1 MGAPGIQMQ
10 QAESLELGFLA
21 ARAAEAIQRKL
32 VGEPLRSTDTEALQN
47 AQKFLTDVVQG
58 ASLVSGAEFAG
69 HSAHVVSALRYATHP
84 VSNLQAAISN
94 NEEFSNFFV
103 RLSEAIV
110 APDVQED
117 ALGSAGQFFEQLV
130 ASLRTAMNR
139 TKSPSVGS
147 FDRSISELQQ
157 IGKH

>member
-1 MGAPGIQMQ
+1 MSAPGIQMQ

-32 VGEPLRSTDTEALQN
+32 NGEPLRSTDTEALQN
-47 AQKFLTDVVQG
+47 AHQFLTDVIQG

-69 HSAHVVSALRYATHP
+69 HSAQVVSALRYATHP
-84 VSNLQAAISN
+84 VSSLQAAISS
-94 NEEFSNFFV
+94 NEEFSNFFAQ
-103 RLSEAIV
+103 LADAII

-117 ALGSAGQFFEQLV
+117 TLSSAHRFFELLV
-130 ASLRTAMNR
+130 GSLRNAMSR

-147 FDRSISELQQ
+147 IDRSISELQQ
-157 IGKH
+157 IG